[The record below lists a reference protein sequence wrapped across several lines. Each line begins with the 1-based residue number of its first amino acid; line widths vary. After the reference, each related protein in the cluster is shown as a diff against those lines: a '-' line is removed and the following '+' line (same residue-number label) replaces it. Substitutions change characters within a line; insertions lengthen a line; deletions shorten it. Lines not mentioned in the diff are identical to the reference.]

1 MIFDDNK
8 LLEVLKQ
15 MIVIRK
21 FEQSTERQYKRGKIA
36 GFLHVYS
43 GQEAIA
49 VAAIGALK
57 ENDYIVSH
65 YRDHGHAIAR
75 GIHPNKIMAELFGKA
90 DGCNGGR
97 GGSMHIM
104 DTSKNFMG
112 GYAIVAG
119 QLPIAIGLGMASKFK
134 KNDDVIMCFFGDGAV
149 NEGEFHECMNLAS
162 LWKLPVLFILENNL
176 YGMGSSIYDTHACGK
191 DVYLSIEDP
200 YKIPA
205 AQVDGMDFFAV
216 RETVLEAI
224 KKIRGGNGP
233 FFIEAMTYRFRGHS
247 IADPSKYRDPGE
259 VDSWID
265 KDPILFLKK
274 HIAAKNLDDDIL
286 KIENETDEIILQA
299 EKFAEDS
306 KFPLLDSRFKY
317 VVND

>member
-162 LWKLPVLFILENNL
+162 LWKLPVLFI
-176 YGMGSSIYDTHACGK
+176 
-191 DVYLSIEDP
+191 
-200 YKIPA
+200 
-205 AQVDGMDFFAV
+205 
-216 RETVLEAI
+216 
-224 KKIRGGNGP
+224 
-233 FFIEAMTYRFRGHS
+233 
-247 IADPSKYRDPGE
+247 
-259 VDSWID
+259 
-265 KDPILFLKK
+265 
-274 HIAAKNLDDDIL
+274 
-286 KIENETDEIILQA
+286 
-299 EKFAEDS
+299 
-306 KFPLLDSRFKY
+306 
-317 VVND
+317 